1 MTYNIIVD
9 GAISEIQ
16 MNFLDEGVDLYVSR
30 KVAGDRSQ
38 TEAYVK
44 VLEADARKDNME
56 LFPLP
61 EVEVTDMLMEG
72 ME

>member
-1 MTYNIIVD
+1 MRYSITTN
-9 GAISEIQ
+9 GSLSEIE
-16 MNFLDEGVDLYVSR
+16 MSFADEGVSLLVSR
-30 KVAGDRSQ
+30 KVAGDRAQ
-38 TEAYVK
+38 AEAYVK

-61 EVEVTDMLMEG
+61 EVEVTDMMMEG

>member
-1 MTYNIIVD
+1 M
-9 GAISEIQ
+9 
-16 MNFLDEGVDLYVSR
+16 
-30 KVAGDRSQ
+30 
-38 TEAYVK
+38 K

-61 EVEVTDMLMEG
+61 EVEVTDMMMEG

>member
-1 MTYNIIVD
+1 MRYSITTNGSIS
-9 GAISEIQ
+9 AIEMS
-16 MNFLDEGVDLYVSR
+16 FTDEGVNLLVSR

-38 TEAYVK
+38 AEAYVK

-61 EVEVTDMLMEG
+61 EVEVTDMMMEG

>member
-16 MNFLDEGVDLYVSR
+16 MNFLDEGVDLYMSR

-38 TEAYVK
+38 AEAYVK

-61 EVEVTDMLMEG
+61 EVEVTDMMMEG

>member
-1 MTYNIIVD
+1 MTYRITTD
-9 GAISEIQ
+9 GTISEIV
-16 MNFLDEGVDLYVSR
+16 MDFYDEGVSLEVSR

-38 TEAYVK
+38 AEAYVK

-61 EVEVTDMLMEG
+61 VVEEMDDMEG
-72 ME
+72 MA